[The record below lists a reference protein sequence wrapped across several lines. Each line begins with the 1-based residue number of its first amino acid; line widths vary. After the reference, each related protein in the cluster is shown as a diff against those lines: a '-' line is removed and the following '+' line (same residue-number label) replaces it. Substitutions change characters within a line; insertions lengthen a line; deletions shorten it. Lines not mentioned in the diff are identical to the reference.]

1 MTWTLVATDGS
12 DQATRAVE
20 LVASISWPKETMFG
34 VVGVV
39 PTLNDLAGL
48 PWTPV
53 VPSNLDQ
60 VEATELHRAQ
70 DATWT
75 AVDTLRAAGFK
86 ANCRVMRGRPAD
98 VIVHLA
104 ERLGADLIVVGSRG
118 LGRLDYAL
126 LGSVSEAVIDR
137 APCPVLVVRTNRL
150 GRTVIA
156 DDGTPEAEL
165 ARAYVQARPYL
176 LGDQTRLVGVAPSDT
191 LLVDSFVPLAPSG
204 VEMLVE
210 GRAALRHDLTE
221 QLRTDAGEIA
231 SAGVPATSEMR
242 IGNPVHEILDA
253 ATAFDA
259 GLIVVGTHG
268 RHGLTRLALGSVS
281 RGIVHGAHCS
291 VLVAHTNAPVV
302 KATTTEET
310 QPAMSPRPDSREVQV
325 PTL

>member
-12 DQATRAVE
+12 EQSTRAVE
-20 LVASISWPKETMFG
+20 LVASIAWPKETMFG

-39 PTLNDLAGL
+39 PTLSDLAGL

-70 DATWT
+70 DATWA
-75 AVDTLRAAGFK
+75 AVDTLRAAGLK

-104 ERLGADLIVVGSRG
+104 ERVGADLIVVGSRG

-137 APCPVLVVRTNRL
+137 APCPVLVARTNRL

-156 DDGTPEAEL
+156 DDGSPEAEV
-165 ARAYVQARPYL
+165 ARAFVQARPYL

-191 LLVDSFVPLAPSG
+191 LLADSLVPLAPRG
-204 VEMLVE
+204 MEMLVE
-210 GRAALRHDLTE
+210 GRAALRHGLIQ
-221 QLRTDAGEIA
+221 QLRTDADEIA

-242 IGNPVHEILDA
+242 IGNPVHEILEA
-253 ATAFDA
+253 ATAFNA

-281 RGIVHGAHCS
+281 HGIVHGAHCS
-291 VLVAHTNAPVV
+291 VLVAHATAPV
-302 KATTTEET
+302 AQTTTADGT
-310 QPAMSPRPDSREVQV
+310 QPTSIPRSESRAFPV
-325 PTL
+325 PTP